1 MMVTANLPP
10 LAVFLGLGSCGSS
23 GSGGGGGGCGGGGGS
38 NPNSPFV
45 KYQESRI
52 FTGNLSHGHEAK

>member
-10 LAVFLGLGSCGSS
+10 LVFLGLGSCGSS
-23 GSGGGGGGCGGGGGS
+23 GGGGGGGCGCGGGGS

-52 FTGNLSHGHEAK
+52 FAGNLSYGHEAK